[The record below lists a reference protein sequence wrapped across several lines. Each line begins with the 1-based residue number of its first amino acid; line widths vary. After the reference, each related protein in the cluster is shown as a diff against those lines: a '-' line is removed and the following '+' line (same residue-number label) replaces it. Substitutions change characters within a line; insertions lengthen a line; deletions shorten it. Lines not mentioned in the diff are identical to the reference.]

1 MVSTELK
8 LSLERI
14 DVLPA
19 MPIIV
24 QKLLTL
30 PLDTEE
36 GEIQLLKLIGQDPQ
50 ISAKIIGLSNST
62 LFGVPRKIASVSDA
76 AMCLGLT
83 RVKSVAIGIAT
94 MSTLTKPVEGKL
106 KTNDLWLHNMTI
118 AIAMRAIAKYMPSR
132 IRPMDDQIF
141 LAGLLHDIG
150 FNALS
155 FLDATLCDTLLDQLN
170 MANDKPILEL
180 EQELMGTHHSE
191 IGARLAVHWGLP
203 DEIVDVIRYHHT
215 PNAAHTDAGQPLIH
229 LVHITEKMVPDVG
242 ILEHTQ
248 QEITQQEWNAIGVD
262 SNTQDTIIEEVIAAA
277 EQAKA
282 IKI

>member
-1 MVSTELK
+1 MVNTELK

-19 MPIIV
+19 MPVIV

-50 ISAKIIGLSNST
+50 ISAKIIGLSNSA

-76 AMCLGLT
+76 AMCLGLA

-94 MSTLTKPVEGKL
+94 LSTLTKPVEGKL
-106 KTNDLWLHNMTI
+106 KTSDLWLHNMTI

-155 FLDATLCDTLLDQLN
+155 FLDATLCDTLLEQLN
-170 MANDKPILEL
+170 MANDKPMLEL

-203 DEIVDVIRYHHT
+203 DEIVDVIHYHHI
-215 PNAAHTDAGQPLIH
+215 PNAAHANVAQPLIH

-242 ILEHTQ
+242 ILERTQ
-248 QEITQQEWNAIGVD
+248 QEITQQEWNAIGVE

-277 EQAKA
+277 EQASA

>member
-1 MVSTELK
+1 MVNTDLK

-30 PLDTEE
+30 PLNTEE

-50 ISAKIIGLSNST
+50 ISAKIIGLSNSA
-62 LFGVPRKIASVSDA
+62 LFGVPRKIASINDA
-76 AMCLGLT
+76 AMCLGLA

-94 MSTLTKPVEGKL
+94 LSTLTKSIEGKL
-106 KTNDLWLHNMTI
+106 KTSDLWLHNMTI

-150 FNALS
+150 FNALN
-155 FLDATLCDTLLDQLN
+155 FLDTALCDTLFDQLN

-203 DEIVDVIRYHHT
+203 DEIVNVIRYHHI
-215 PNAAHTDAGQPLIH
+215 PNVAYADVEQPLIH
-229 LVHITEKMVPDVG
+229 LVQITEKIIPDVG
-242 ILEHTQ
+242 ILEHTR

-262 SNTQDTIIEEVIAAA
+262 SNTQDTIIEEVIVAA
-277 EQAKA
+277 EQASTM
-282 IKI
+282 KI

>member
-1 MVSTELK
+1 MVNTELK
-8 LSLERI
+8 LPLERI

-30 PLDTEE
+30 PLDTKE
-36 GEIQLLKLIGQDPQ
+36 GEVQLLKLIEQDPQ
-50 ISAKIIGLSNST
+50 ISAKIIGLSNSA
-62 LFGVPRKIASVSDA
+62 LFGIPRKIASVGDA

-94 MSTLTKPVEGKL
+94 MSTLKKPVEGKL
-106 KTNDLWLHNMTI
+106 KASDLWLHSMAI
-118 AIAMRAIAKYMPSR
+118 AIAMRSIAKYIPSH
-132 IRPMDDQIF
+132 IRPMDEQIF

-155 FLDATLCDTLLDQLN
+155 FLDVTLCDKLLDQLSTP
-170 MANDKPILEL
+170 NDTPILEL

-191 IGARLAVHWGLP
+191 IGARLATHWGLP
-203 DEIVDVIRYHHT
+203 DEIVEVIRYHHT
-215 PNAAHTDAGQPLIH
+215 PNAAQAGVEHPLIH
-229 LVHITEKMVPDVG
+229 LVHITEKIIPDVG
-242 ILEHTQ
+242 ISEHTQ
-248 QEITQQEWNAIGVD
+248 QEITQQEWRAIGVN
-262 SNTQDTIIEEVIAAA
+262 SNMQDTIIEEAIAAV
-277 EQAKA
+277 EQARA